1 MPITQ
6 KWLNQMST
14 FYIFLKS
21 GEKSLSSYQK
31 IKQGALFFNL
41 PTSQDHTT
49 FKMVIF
55 CFYVNYTVCLALH
68 LKKDKQTSDSLKN

>member
-1 MPITQ
+1 MAKPNVNI
-6 KWLNQMST
+6 L
-14 FYIFLKS
+14 YIFEIRRKKS
-21 GEKSLSSYQK
+21 IKLSEN
-31 IKQGALFFNL
+31 IQGALFFNL